1 MWTEEL
7 LSGYGVSYELL
18 LHIQV
23 QEASHFFIFL
33 NQITPGSERLFPLLT
48 GLARN
53 IIPAILGVPSPSGRL
68 NRNPGAQESK
78 ESYFLAPVF
87 GINCHHCTVFAT

>member
-1 MWTEEL
+1 MD
-7 LSGYGVSYELL
+7 GVSYELL

-33 NQITPGSERLFPLLT
+33 NQITPGSEHLFPLLT

-53 IIPAILGVPSPSGRL
+53 TILAILGAPSPSVRL
-68 NRNPGAQESK
+68 HKDHGAYKSK
-78 ESYFLAPVF
+78 EMGKLLLGLSVRYK
-87 GINCHHCTVFAT
+87 CHCCLPSAA